1 MKLKL
6 IGEALFD
13 SSYKRL
19 EKMEKELKNKKGQVD
34 R

>member
-1 MKLKL
+1 MKL
-6 IGEALFD
+6 IVIREALFD

-19 EKMEKELKNKKGQVD
+19 EKMELELKNKKGQVE